1 MEDGGVYFG
10 CRIFNFGFEGY
21 GYPHDVLPIAIGMS
35 KYAYVQMPFPFLR
48 FAPNTMH
55 LAKNMGIY
63 GYVSK
68 KISLARASSWL
79 LRNERIIFNNIL
91 LRY

>member
-1 MEDGGVYFG
+1 MEDGGGYFG
-10 CRIFNFGFEGY
+10 FRMFNFGFEGY
-21 GYPHDVLPIAIGMS
+21 GYPHDVQMN

-63 GYVSK
+63 GYV
-68 KISLARASSWL
+68 
-79 LRNERIIFNNIL
+79 
-91 LRY
+91 